1 MSPVYPQTDSRSQ
14 GGGISDDRLT
24 MLDINECNIQVLRL
38 VKQAGSIVREKI
50 YQRKDVLTK
59 SCDVDLVT
67 EWDQKVE
74 RLLIDG
80 ISSRYPDHRFIGEET
95 TASGQKTELTNAPTW
110 IIDPIDGTMNFVHGL
125 PFTCISIALLV
136 NKITEIGIVYNPIME
151 QLFTAR
157 KGQGAFLNAVPIHV
171 SSEKEL
177 RKALVMVEMGTS
189 RDPEKLEVV
198 LQNITLLTSRV
209 HGLRSLGSAAL
220 NMCMVALGGADV
232 SFEFGI
238 HAWDI
243 AAGDLIVREA
253 GGVSI
258 DPAGGPFDVMS
269 RRTLCASSMEL
280 AQELS
285 KMLIQYHPERD

>member
-1 MSPVYPQTDSRSQ
+1 MSNVDGCY
-14 GGGISDDRLT
+14 IE
-24 MLDINECNIQVLRL
+24 ILRL
-38 VKQAGSIVREKI
+38 VKQAGSIIREKI
-50 YQRKDVLTK
+50 YQCKDVLTK

-67 EWDQKVE
+67 KWDQEVE
-74 RLLIDG
+74 KLLIDG
-80 ISSRYPDHRFIGEET
+80 ISSRYPDHRFIGEES
-95 TASGQKTELTNAPTW
+95 TASGQKIELTDAPTW

-125 PFTCISIALLV
+125 PHTCVSVALLI
-136 NKITEIGIVYNPIME
+136 NKVAEIGIVYNPILE

-157 KGQGAFLNAVPIHV
+157 KGQGAFLNGAPIHV
-171 SSEKEL
+171 SDETEL
-177 RKALVMVEMGTS
+177 CKALLMVEMGTS
-189 RDPEKLEVV
+189 RDPEKMKIV
-198 LQNITLLTSRV
+198 LQNITLLTARV
-209 HGLRSLGSAAL
+209 HGIRSLGSAAL

-280 AQELS
+280 AQQIS
-285 KMLIQYHPERD
+285 KVLIQYYPERD

>member
-1 MSPVYPQTDSRSQ
+1 MSNVD
-14 GGGISDDRLT
+14 
-24 MLDINECNIQVLRL
+24 ECYIEILRL
-38 VKQAGSIVREKI
+38 VKQAGSIIREKI
-50 YQRKDVLTK
+50 SQRKDVLTK

-67 EWDQKVE
+67 KWDQEVE
-74 RLLIDG
+74 KLLIDG
-80 ISSRYPDHRFIGEET
+80 ISSRYPEHRFIGEES
-95 TASGQKTELTNAPTW
+95 TASGQKVELTDAPTW
-110 IIDPIDGTMNFVHGL
+110 VIDPIDGTMNFVHGL
-125 PFTCISIALLV
+125 PHTCVSVALLI
-136 NKITEIGIVYNPIME
+136 NKVAEIGVVYNPILE

-157 KGQGAFLNAVPIHV
+157 KGQGAFLNGAPIHV
-171 SSEKEL
+171 SDEKEL

-189 RDPEKLEVV
+189 RDPEKLKIV
-198 LQNITLLTSRV
+198 LQNIALLTARV
-209 HGLRSLGSAAL
+209 HGIRTLGSAAL

-280 AQELS
+280 AQQLS
-285 KMLIQYHPERD
+285 KILIQYYPERD

>member
-1 MSPVYPQTDSRSQ
+1 MPNVD
-14 GGGISDDRLT
+14 
-24 MLDINECNIQVLRL
+24 ECYVEILRL

-50 YQRKDVLTK
+50 HQHKHVLTK

-67 EWDQKVE
+67 EWDQEVE

-80 ISSRYPDHRFIGEET
+80 ISSRYPDHRFIGEES
-95 TASGQKTELTNAPTW
+95 TASGEKVELTDAPTW
-110 IIDPIDGTMNFVHGL
+110 VIDPIDGTMNFVHGL
-125 PFTCISIALLV
+125 PHTCISIALLI
-136 NKITEIGIVYNPIME
+136 NKVTEIGIVYNPILE

-157 KGQGAFLNAVPIHV
+157 KGQGAFLNGAPIHV
-171 SSEKEL
+171 SNEKEL
-177 RKALVMVEMGTS
+177 RKALVMAEMGTS
-189 RDPEKLEVV
+189 RDPEKLKIV
-198 LQNITLLTSRV
+198 LQNITVLTANV
-209 HGLRSLGSAAL
+209 HGIRALGSAAL

-280 AQELS
+280 AQQLS
-285 KMLIQYHPERD
+285 KILIQYYPERD

>member
-1 MSPVYPQTDSRSQ
+1 
-14 GGGISDDRLT
+14 
-24 MLDINECNIQVLRL
+24 MLDIDECYIEILRL
-38 VKQAGSIVREKI
+38 VKQAGSIIREKI
-50 YQRKDVLTK
+50 YQPKDVLTK

-74 RLLIDG
+74 KLVIDG
-80 ISSRYPDHRFIGEET
+80 VLQKYPDHKFIGEET
-95 TASGQKTELTNAPTW
+95 TASGQKIELTDAPTW

-125 PFTCISIALLV
+125 PHTCISVALLI
-136 NKITEIGIVYNPIME
+136 NKTAEIGIVYNPILE

-157 KGQGAFLNAVPIHV
+157 KGKGAFLNGAPIHV
-171 SSEKEL
+171 SEEKEL
-177 RKALVMVEMGTS
+177 RKALIMVEMGTS
-189 RDPEKLEVV
+189 RDPEKLKIM
-198 LQNITLLTSRV
+198 LQNITLLTARV

-220 NMCMVALGGADV
+220 NMCMVALGGVDV
-232 SFEFGI
+232 CFEFGI

-269 RRTLCASSMEL
+269 RRTLCASTKEL

-285 KMLIQYHPERD
+285 KILVQYYPERD

>member
-1 MSPVYPQTDSRSQ
+1 
-14 GGGISDDRLT
+14 
-24 MLDINECNIQVLRL
+24 MLDITECNTEILRL

-50 YQRKDVLTK
+50 NQRKHVLTK

-67 EWDQKVE
+67 EWDQEVE

-80 ISSRYPDHRFIGEET
+80 ISSRYPDHKFIGEES
-95 TASGQKTELTNAPTW
+95 TASGQKIELTDAPTW

-125 PFTCISIALLV
+125 PHTCISVGLLI
-136 NKITEIGIVYNPIME
+136 NKTAEIGIVYNPILE

-157 KGQGAFLNAVPIHV
+157 KGQGAFLNGAPIHV

-238 HAWDI
+238 HAWDM

-269 RRTLCASSMEL
+269 RRNLCASSMEL

-285 KMLIQYHPERD
+285 KMLIQYYPEHD